1 MVSTFQLTRSIRLT
15 DAPKTLRKPKTD
27 EWSPL
32 PRQALHH
39 RPSKLLCAFAPLR
52 EIFVFLAFFR
62 GFNSWPE
69 GIVLQEEPWG
79 EAVVVLRFCAR
90 YPGAPIFDAVGKQP
104 LCRDFRSIPR

>member
-1 MVSTFQLTRSIRLT
+1 LT
-15 DAPKTLRKPKTD
+15 DRASREGAKARRKTKTD

-32 PRQALHH
+32 PQQAFRH
-39 RPSKLLCAFAPLR
+39 RPSKLLCALAPSR
-52 EIFVFLAFFR
+52 EVFVFLAFFR

-69 GIVLQEEPWG
+69 GLVLQEEPWG

-90 YPGAPIFDAVGKQP
+90 YVGALIFDAMGKQP